1 MKIWVN
7 LRKLSFNSS
16 TEELFIVFVSQNWVQ
31 ANVMCADKEIFGA
44 HVRLCFQRADL
55 SSQNY

>member
-7 LRKLSFNSS
+7 LRNLSFSSS
-16 TEELFIVFVSQNWVQ
+16 TEELFIVFVPQNWVQ

-44 HVRLCFQRADL
+44 HARLCFQRGDL
-55 SSQNY
+55 SS